1 MLSRLKVKKSYRR
14 YNNTERVMPGA
25 IIRHNGKVGVLNSQK
40 SNGTQFCMLDSNKWL
55 SAKQCEIL
63 KHNTGLVYI

>member
-1 MLSRLKVKKSYRR
+1 
-14 YNNTERVMPGA
+14 MPGA